1 MVEFNETEINNIVLN
16 ALKEDI
22 GHGDVTTEAIV
33 DENLS
38 GIGTITSCTDGI
50 VSGIDFAAESFKL
63 LNESVQVEKNVEDG
77 EKIKSGQKLMKI
89 KGKMRTILSGER
101 VALNFLQR
109 MSGIATLT
117 NKFVVQTEGRVK
129 ILDTRKTTPNLR
141 KLEKYSVYKGG
152 GVNHRFGLYDMFLI
166 KDNHIAA
173 SGGDLL
179 LVVEKV
185 KERQSDLK
193 IEVEVDSLSMIQPLL
208 SSGVDRIML
217 DNMSN
222 EEIKEAVKIIDGHIE
237 IEVSGGI
244 TLDRIKSLSKLG
256 IDFISVGLLTHSY
269 SSLDMTLDIERKGD

>member
-1 MVEFNETEINNIVLN
+1 MVKFNETEINNIVLN

-50 VSGIDFAAESFKL
+50 VSGIDFAAKSFKL
-63 LNESVQVEKNVEDG
+63 LDESVQIEKFIEDG
-77 EKIKSGQKLMKI
+77 EKIKSGQKLMKV

-173 SGGDLL
+173 SGGDLF

-185 KERQSDLK
+185 KERHSDLK
-193 IEVEVDSLSMIQPLL
+193 IEVEVDSLNMIQPLL

-269 SSLDMTLDIERKGD
+269 SSLDMTLDVERKGD

>member
-63 LNESVQVEKNVEDG
+63 LNESVQVKKNVEDG

-208 SSGVDRIML
+208 NSGVDRIML

>member
-208 SSGVDRIML
+208 NSGVDRIML